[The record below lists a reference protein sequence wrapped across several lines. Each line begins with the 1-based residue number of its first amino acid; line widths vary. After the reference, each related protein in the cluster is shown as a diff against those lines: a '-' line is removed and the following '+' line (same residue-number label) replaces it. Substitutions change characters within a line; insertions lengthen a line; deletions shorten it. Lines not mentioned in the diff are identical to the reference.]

1 MHNHWDPNHFF
12 VHVLSCL
19 LEECCELQVSLCI
32 FLVTLG
38 FEPQQTCVQ
47 WSILG
52 VRKALAQNCSPLHT
66 RTHTLTHTHIH
77 THIHTHSH
85 AHSHTHTHTH
95 TYMQVFH
102 KVGMMHHVM
111 YQARICNDD
120 KGEIPV
126 NSRDCTTFVYTLQ
139 QGVSLSLSL
148 SLSLVSKIS
157 VEHLFGLIRDQM
169 LYRYLEIYA
178 ATLVLVQ
185 PAFTVKTVKTVP
197 SGASMYLIH
206 LKLCQVVPA
215 YTHYAQNCAKLCQ
228 HVPMIFETD
237 LCQPACTQL
246 FPNSAKLHP
255 MHSELC

>member
-1 MHNHWDPNHFF
+1 VHNHWDPNHFF

-47 WSILG
+47 WSMLG

-148 SLSLVSKIS
+148 SLSLSS
-157 VEHLFGLIRDQM
+157 Q
-169 LYRYLEIYA
+169 RYLWN
-178 ATLVLVQ
+178 T
-185 PAFTVKTVKTVP
+185 
-197 SGASMYLIH
+197 YL
-206 LKLCQVVPA
+206 A
-215 YTHYAQNCAKLCQ
+215 
-228 HVPMIFETD
+228 
-237 LCQPACTQL
+237 
-246 FPNSAKLHP
+246 
-255 MHSELC
+255 